1 MIANA
6 LIAARVTTDTKQ
18 RFAALAHQLGLSES
32 TLLKRGV
39 DGALLT
45 ASVLPVRALEPVEPI
60 GRDARVCVRL
70 QADDLLLLRERSTAR
85 EMPVSTYVSFLL
97 RAHLRSLTPLP
108 VAELAALKSAV
119 AELGAIGR
127 NINQIARAV
136 NRGET
141 PTGPKLAELQGILRA
156 LYVLR
161 DHVKALIRV
170 NLASWSNGYEKA
182 SDRPRP

>member
-6 LIAARVTTDTKQ
+6 LIAARVTADTKR
-18 RFAALAHQLGLSES
+18 RFAAVAHQQGLSES
-32 TLLKRGV
+32 ALLKRCV
-39 DGALLT
+39 DIALSFAGALP
-45 ASVLPVRALEPVEPI
+45 SRAPEPVEPV

-70 QADDLLLLRERSTAR
+70 RADDMLLLRERSAAR
-85 EMPVSTYVSFLL
+85 DMPVSTYVSFLL

-119 AELGAIGR
+119 AELSAMGR
-127 NINQIARAV
+127 NINQIARAAT
-136 NRGET
+136 RDEM
-141 PTGPKLAELQGILRA
+141 PTGPNLEGLRSILRA
-156 LYVLR
+156 LSALR

-182 SDRPRP
+182 PD

>member
-6 LIAARVTTDTKQ
+6 LIAARVTADTKQ
-18 RFAALAHQLGLSES
+18 RFAAVARQQGLSES
-32 TLLKRGV
+32 TLLKRCV
-39 DGALLT
+39 DTALSFAGALP
-45 ASVLPVRALEPVEPI
+45 SHVPEPVEPV

-70 QADDLLLLRERSTAR
+70 QADDMLLLRERSAAR
-85 EMPVSTYVSFLL
+85 EMPASTYVSFLL

-161 DHVKALIRV
+161 DHIKALIRV
-170 NLASWSNGYEKA
+170 NLANWSNGYEKA

>member
-6 LIAARVTTDTKQ
+6 LIAARVTADTKQ
-18 RFAALAHQLGLSES
+18 RFAAVARQQGLSES
-32 TLLKRGV
+32 TLLKRYVGTALLFA
-39 DGALLT
+39 GALPSRV
-45 ASVLPVRALEPVEPI
+45 AEPVEPV

-70 QADDLLLLRERSTAR
+70 QEDDMLLLRERSAAR
-85 EMPVSTYVSFLL
+85 EIPISTYVSFLL

-108 VAELAALKSAV
+108 VAELAGLKGAV
-119 AELGAIGR
+119 AELGAMGR
-127 NINQIARAV
+127 NVSQIARAV

-141 PTGPKLAELQGILRA
+141 PTGPKLDELRSVMRA
-156 LYVLR
+156 LYALR

-182 SDRPRP
+182 PD

>member
-32 TLLKRGV
+32 TLLKRCV

-45 ASVLPVRALEPVEPI
+45 AGVLPVRALEPVEPI

-85 EMPVSTYVSFLL
+85 EMPVSTYV
-97 RAHLRSLTPLP
+97 
-108 VAELAALKSAV
+108 
-119 AELGAIGR
+119 
-127 NINQIARAV
+127 
-136 NRGET
+136 
-141 PTGPKLAELQGILRA
+141 
-156 LYVLR
+156 
-161 DHVKALIRV
+161 
-170 NLASWSNGYEKA
+170 
-182 SDRPRP
+182 